1 MLFLFLVNYRFKL
14 RSVSFPKNGSDLQP
28 INLDYDIGLKLLPFR
43 PLFALWQGYGHHGS
57 N

>member
-28 INLDYDIGLKLLPFR
+28 INLDYDKGLTLLPFR
-43 PLFALWQGYGHHGS
+43 PLFAL
-57 N
+57 